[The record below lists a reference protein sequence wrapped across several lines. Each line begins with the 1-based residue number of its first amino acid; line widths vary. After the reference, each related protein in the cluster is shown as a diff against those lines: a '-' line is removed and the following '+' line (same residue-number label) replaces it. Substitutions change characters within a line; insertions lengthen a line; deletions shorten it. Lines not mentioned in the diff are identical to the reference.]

1 MANHIHL
8 LITPRVPVP
17 LLSHSLQDL
26 TAREAAH
33 RLHVKGPFW
42 QEGCYQHEVHGQAE
56 FERIAFEI
64 EMEPVTAGMVCTPGE
79 FPWTSAAAD

>member
-33 RLHVKGPFW
+33 RLHIKGPFW
-42 QEGCYQHEVHGQAE
+42 HEGCHQQVVRDPAE

-64 EMEPVTAGMVCTPGE
+64 EMDPVTAGMVCTPGE